1 MEKNLRKTENNIEK
15 NENLLEE
22 TEIFTQL
29 SDQTYI
35 NTILELQDLKYRSGK
50 NPVAIPNAKI
60 PLDDCLAA
68 SHIG

>member
-15 NENLLEE
+15 NENLLE

-35 NTILELQDLKYRSGK
+35 NTILELQDLKYRSGE
-50 NPVAIPNAKI
+50 NPVAIPDAKY
-60 PLDDCLAA
+60 PLTTAWP
-68 SHIG
+68 HHT